1 MGHNQVCRYIFLPS
15 KYLKFLRIFVL
26 VYTCDHLNFI
36 QYAGRCFKFKGK
48 RCKMVVFLTRTLPQ
62 NYVQPFRT
70 FKKPFYKKPRLKN
83 SKNRRSNKKLFRS
96 ITNFLRNL
104 FVVSWHTLRNLT
116 YFCSVFLIFLTYKKS
131 IRNFFDQKLPK
142 K

>member
-1 MGHNQVCRYIFLPS
+1 MKLHVEW
-15 KYLKFLRIFVL
+15 FVEFHQL
-26 VYTCDHLNFI
+26 SETGIIDEYTHFF
-36 QYAGRCFKFKGK
+36 Y
-48 RCKMVVFLTRTLPQ
+48 
-62 NYVQPFRT
+62 
-70 FKKPFYKKPRLKN
+70 KKPFYKKPRVKS
-83 SKNRRSNKKLFRS
+83 SKITENDKKLFRS

-142 K
+142 SEETF